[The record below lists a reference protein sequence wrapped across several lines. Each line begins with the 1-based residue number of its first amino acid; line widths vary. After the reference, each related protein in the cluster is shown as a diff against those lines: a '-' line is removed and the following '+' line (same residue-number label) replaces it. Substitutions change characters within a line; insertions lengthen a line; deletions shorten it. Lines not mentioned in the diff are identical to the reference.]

1 MSKYPLVHFQASK
14 EMLMLLVEAVNEKL
28 ERWPGGEPA
37 EQETLKAMKQILF
50 VATLEFL
57 MNTETDEEQYE

>member
-1 MSKYPLVHFQASK
+1 
-14 EMLMLLVEAVNEKL
+14 MLLVEAVNEKL